1 MRPSFLLSNAR
12 VFLDGRF
19 ESCSLR
25 IVGSSV
31 EEIGPSLGPK
41 GNDILLPLEGA
52 CIVPGLINSHDH
64 LELNLFSRLGNP
76 PYPNYVE
83 WGNDIQSRHKE
94 QIRHVMRVPL
104 RLRLLWGAY
113 KNILSGVTT
122 VVHHNPYY
130 LYFYFGFPIAVYRNY
145 SWIHSLSFDPK
156 LHKKLKSSGRK
167 VRIIHLAEGVD
178 SLARGELARLQEL
191 GGLGSNTV
199 LVHGVGLS
207 PDDCLQL
214 EKSGA
219 GLVWCPG
226 SNMFLFNQTAPIAS
240 MPASIPVALGTDS
253 TLTGHTS
260 LFEELREARRLTH
273 RDPDRLLGMV
283 TSIPARM
290 FGMASGKITEGAL
303 ADLLVFDQESNEPLS
318 DLLNL
323 DAGKIKV
330 LFKAG
335 VPLLGDEGLKPLLA
349 SHGGRAYERI
359 SVAGRRKFIA
369 SPFGSMTRRIKAIL
383 PSFDFNGLP
392 LKLEEN

>member
-1 MRPSFLLSNAR
+1 MRTSFLLSNAR

-25 IVGSSV
+25 IVGSRV
-31 EEIGPSLGPK
+31 QEIGPSLCPN

-64 LELNLFSRLGNP
+64 LELNLFSRLGDP
-76 PYPNYVE
+76 PYSNYVE
-83 WGNDIQSRHKE
+83 WGNDIRARHKE
-94 QIRHVMRVPL
+94 QIRHVMRVSL

-145 SWIHSLSFDPK
+145 SWIHSLSFDPR
-156 LHKKLKSSGRK
+156 LQKKLKSGGRK

-191 GGLGSNTV
+191 GGLQSNTV

-207 PDDCLQL
+207 PDDCLQI
-214 EKSGA
+214 ERSGA

-226 SNMFLFNQTAPIAS
+226 SNMFLFNRTAPIAS

-260 LFEELREARRLTH
+260 LFDELREARRLTH
-273 RDPDRLLGMV
+273 RDADRLLGMV

-290 FGMASGKITEGAL
+290 FGMASGKITEGAT
-303 ADLLVFDQESNEPLS
+303 ADLLVFDQESGEPFS
-318 DLLNL
+318 DFLNL

-335 VPLLGDEGLKPLLA
+335 LPLLGEEGLKPLLTG
-349 SHGGRAYERI
+349 HGRRAYERI
-359 SVAGRRKFIA
+359 AVGGRRKFIA
-369 SPFGSMTRRIKAIL
+369 SPFGSMARRIKAIL
-383 PSFDFNGLP
+383 PSFNFNGLP